1 MTRRSVLSMS
11 AMTALGFTL
20 LPSSAIAQQQSL
32 KEQLVGTWTV
42 VSSANVAPDGS
53 KRQIFG
59 ANPKGVL
66 VLEASGRY
74 AQIIVRP
81 DRPKFKANNR
91 LDGTPE
97 ENKAAIQG
105 TTATFGTWSV
115 DEASKGLVRRI
126 EGSLFPN
133 QEGTDARTSIVSLT
147 GDELKTSN
155 PSAGSGGTTDTTYR
169 RAK

>member
-1 MTRRSVLSMS
+1 MNRRSVLSMS
-11 AMTALGFTL
+11 AMTALGLTL
-20 LPSSAIAQQQSL
+20 LPGSAIAQQQSL

-66 VLEASGRY
+66 VLDASGRY

-81 DRPKFKANNR
+81 DRPKFKASNR

-115 DEASKGLVRRI
+115 NEASKSLVRHI

-133 QEGTDARTSIVSLT
+133 QESTDAKTSIVSLT

-155 PSAGSGGTTDTTYR
+155 PSAGSGGTTDTAYR
-169 RAK
+169 RVK

>member
-1 MTRRSVLSMS
+1 MSRRSILSIS
-11 AMTALGFTL
+11 AMTGLALAL
-20 LPSSAIAQQQSL
+20 LSDSAIAQQQSL
-32 KEQLVGTWTV
+32 KQQLAGTWTV
-42 VSSANVAPDGS
+42 VSSSNVAPDGS

-66 VLEASGRY
+66 VLDASGRY

-97 ENKAAIQG
+97 ENKAAILG

-115 DEASKGLVRRI
+115 DEASKSLVRHI

-133 QEGTDARTSIVSLT
+133 QEGTDAKTSIVSLT

-155 PSAGSGGTTDTTYR
+155 PSAGSGGTTDTAYR
-169 RAK
+169 RVK